1 MGDHGGGNLGK
12 NLSWLLCFQIPDV
25 PVSTVSQLLYVRQ
38 VVNENV
44 GVRYQ
49 SSGSRIMINE
59 TLFQMID
66 SYLMWRVTLTTSL
79 RISL

>member
-1 MGDHGGGNLGK
+1 MGK
-12 NLSWLLCFQIPDV
+12 NLSWLLCVQIPDT